1 MRFSKKIWDSVR
13 SEHRDLHLWEVNKI
27 LGLMW
32 RQLPDMEKQEFQDEY
47 DVEKAEYDKQMGV
60 YKNSPAYQTY
70 MQAKARNAPVVE
82 DPEPKGTKSGERR
95 IDIQQAEDADDP
107 DDGLSVKHLAHARF
121 TRNHRLINEI
131 FSETMVPDVRSVVT
145 TARMQVLRR
154 QVQSLTMHQKKLEA
168 ELTTIE
174 EKYENKKK
182 RFVESSEE
190 FQVEIKKHCV
200 KAVDEEKYQQMIRE
214 QLEKLRTERA
224 ERARAGAVTPPSPA
238 GPADPVDTRQVLQPV
253 EKMEE
258 GPDGPSP
265 GPAQSGEDKKDDED
279 KEKEEKPE
287 YQSMS
292 DVPA

>member
-32 RQLPDMEKQEFQDEY
+32 RQLPDMEKQEFQEEY
-47 DVEKAEYDKQMGV
+47 DLEKAEYDKQMSV

-70 MQAKARNAPVVE
+70 MQAKSRNAPVIE

-95 IDIQQAEDADDP
+95 IDIQQAEDAEDP

-131 FSETMVPDVRSVVT
+131 FSETMVPDVRSVVST
-145 TARMQVLRR
+145 TRMQVLKR

-174 EKYENKKK
+174 EKYESKKK
-182 RFVESSEE
+182 RFQDSSKE
-190 FQVEIKKHCV
+190 FQVELKKHCV
-200 KAVDEEKYQQMIRE
+200 NPVSEERYN
-214 QLEKLRTERA
+214 
-224 ERARAGAVTPPSPA
+224 
-238 GPADPVDTRQVLQPV
+238 
-253 EKMEE
+253 
-258 GPDGPSP
+258 
-265 GPAQSGEDKKDDED
+265 
-279 KEKEEKPE
+279 
-287 YQSMS
+287 
-292 DVPA
+292 